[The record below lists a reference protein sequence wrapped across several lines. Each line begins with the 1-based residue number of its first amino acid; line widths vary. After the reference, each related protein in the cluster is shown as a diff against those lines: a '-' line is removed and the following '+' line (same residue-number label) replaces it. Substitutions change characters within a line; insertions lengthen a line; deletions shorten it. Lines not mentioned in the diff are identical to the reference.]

1 VRSARRSPTR
11 RDACKRSFVAA
22 QSMDAYLRTMRV
34 TGTVK
39 WYNAAK
45 GFGFLEVEGLG
56 DVFVHRAVLREAG
69 IAVITVGASVECEVI
84 EKSKGWQ
91 AKQIF
96 SVDES
101 AVKEPASGGARRPP
115 PPPELIVEESPGPAV
130 VAKVKWFSRP
140 KGYGFLTV
148 TGRAEDVFVHSDIL
162 RRFGLRDLTLGQRL
176 LVRLGRGPKG
186 LTVIEVH
193 DLPEDAPDD
202 APPPPDSQPR
212 EEPKTRSG
220 VVGNLLF
227 INVPRGYGV
236 IALPD
241 MDDVAH
247 VSIDLLRAAGVTS
260 ASECGKLICDIE
272 FAPMIIAVR
281 RLTRLN

>member
-1 VRSARRSPTR
+1 
-11 RDACKRSFVAA
+11 
-22 QSMDAYLRTMRV
+22 MRV

-45 GFGFLEVEGLG
+45 GYGFLEVEGVG

-69 IAVITVGASVECEVI
+69 IAAIKVGAIVECEAI

-96 SVDES
+96 SVDKS
-101 AVKEPASGGARRPP
+101 TASEPAPDTARRPP

-130 VAKVKWFSRP
+130 VAKVRWFSRP

-148 TGRAEDVFVHSDIL
+148 AGRDEDVFVHSDIL

-186 LTVIEVH
+186 LTAIELQN
-193 DLPEDAPDD
+193 LPEEASDPAPVSQDH
-202 APPPPDSQPR
+202 QPR
-212 EEPKTRSG
+212 EEPKTRAG
-220 VVGNLLF
+220 LIGELILVNEE
-227 INVPRGYGV
+227 RGYGV
-236 IALPD
+236 IKLPEIQ
-241 MDDVAH
+241 DVAH
-247 VSIDLLRAAGVTS
+247 APIDLLRAAGVTR
-260 ASECGKLICDIE
+260 ADEGCKLICDVE
-272 FAPMIIAVR
+272 FAPLIIAVR